1 MPSVQ
6 DERNTYTLWGWT
18 WNEATANPVYSSA
31 PGYVISNPDIHGDTE
46 GDDLWAYLHAYRRRG
61 SAASFA
67 GYKTRADRW
76 RDFWVSNPSLAGDG
90 SPPDHMCL
98 WGLVEYSLVYGDP
111 AALTAA
117 LSLATTKLYNVYS
130 TLSGGTWPIPGS
142 FRMAYWGHRGNA
154 RNLRNAVV
162 VADATGDANIIMLRD
177 KLIDLWLQ
185 SPDWDNTNGM
195 YWVSA
200 DQMASYNVA
209 PPLSYAAGD
218 RAVSSFHIGVLA
230 EAFYAAWL
238 SPNVTQAR
246 KAALRAKIVAMAA
259 WMRANGLDPTHR
271 YCSTT
276 LGIRGSGGAWWNY
289 SLNSSSP
296 TFWDGVYTTSI
307 VNLLVMGYKFTG
319 DTTFLSG
326 PASNGHYPAQYCFN
340 RGTKSIYGSLTQREV
355 ADNVAGHF
363 VDTKFDSSSGNVYLG
378 YNRGELQYTYL
389 IFENGGT
396 PTVF

>member
-1 MPSVQ
+1 
-6 DERNTYTLWGWT
+6 
-18 WNEATANPVYSSA
+18 
-31 PGYVISNPDIHGDTE
+31 
-46 GDDLWAYLHAYRRRG
+46 
-61 SAASFA
+61 
-67 GYKTRADRW
+67 
-76 RDFWVSNPSLAGDG
+76 
-90 SPPDHMCL
+90 MCL

-111 AALTAA
+111 AALNAA
-117 LSLATTKLYNVYS
+117 LSLATTKLYNAYS
-130 TLSGGTWPIPGS
+130 TLSGGAWPTPGGH
-142 FRMAYWGHRGNA
+142 RMAHYGHRGHA

-162 VADATGDANIIMLRD
+162 VADATGDANIITLRD

-185 SPDWDNTNGM
+185 SPDWDNANGM
-195 YWVSA
+195 YWVSEE
-200 DQMASYNVA
+200 QMGFHNLL
-209 PPLSYAAGD
+209 PPLSYPAGD
-218 RAVSSFHIGVLA
+218 RAVSSFQIGVLA

-246 KAALRAKIVAMAA
+246 KAGLRSKIVAMAT
-259 WMRANGLDPTHR
+259 WMRANGLDPTRR
-271 YCSTT
+271 YCSAT

-289 SLNSSSP
+289 SLNPSS

-340 RGTKSIYGSLTQREV
+340 RGTKSIFGSLTQREV

-363 VDTKFDSSSGNVYLG
+363 VDTKFDTGSGNVYLG
-378 YNRGELQYTYL
+378 FNKGELQYTYL